1 MDELIEQ
8 MKVTLAS
15 TFAFYLKAHGF
26 HWNVEG
32 ANFPQY
38 HEFLGNLYEE
48 AFGAVDPIAEHL
60 RTLESFAPASFAR
73 YTDLSIIKDELN
85 IPPAMSMMT
94 KLLSDNKMLI
104 DQLSTTQAL
113 AENNK
118 KMGLANFLQDR
129 IDAHEKHGWMLRSI
143 TKA

>member
-8 MKVTLAS
+8 MKVALAS

-32 ANFPQY
+32 ASFPQY

-48 AFGAVDPIAEHL
+48 AFGAVDLIAEHL
-60 RTLESFAPASFAR
+60 RTLQSYAPASFAR
-73 YTDLSIIKDELN
+73 YTELSIVKDEVN

-94 KLLSDNKMLI
+94 KLLADNTALI
-104 DQLSTTQAL
+104 EQLTTTQSL
-113 AENNK
+113 AEENN
-118 KMGLANFLQDR
+118 KMGLANFLQER

>member
-48 AFGAVDPIAEHL
+48 VFGAVDPIAEHL
-60 RTLESFAPASFAR
+60 RTLNSFAPASFAR

-85 IPPAMSMMT
+85 IPPAMSMMV
-94 KLLSDNKMLI
+94 KLKDDNAQLI
-104 DQLSTTQAL
+104 EQLNKTQVL
-113 AENNK
+113 ADSNK